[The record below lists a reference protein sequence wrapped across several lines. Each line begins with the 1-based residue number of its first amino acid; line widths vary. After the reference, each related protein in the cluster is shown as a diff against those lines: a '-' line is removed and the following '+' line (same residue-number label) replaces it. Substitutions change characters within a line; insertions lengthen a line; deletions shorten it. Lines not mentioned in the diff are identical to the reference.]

1 MDAREFISELKP
13 QLNRRL
19 AAVPCG
25 MRSADGRRF
34 YSIPVR
40 VRCSGVNREFW
51 QHEAFA
57 IVIAESPAAA
67 ANWVKDLLA
76 PVAEY
81 PVEIDAFGPK
91 GGAVGRF
98 IGWESLIGA
107 KLFQD
112 RPQAVQLGLPSILDS
127 RSEKGRLSI

>member
-1 MDAREFISELKP
+1 MNANEFIASLVP

-25 MRSADGRRF
+25 MRSADGRKF
-34 YSIPVR
+34 FSIPVR

-57 IVIAESPAAA
+57 VVIAESPAAA

-76 PVAEY
+76 PVADH

-107 KLFQD
+107 KLFSEK
-112 RPQAVQLGLPSILDS
+112 PASVQLALPLRADPRPSN
-127 RSEKGRLSI
+127 